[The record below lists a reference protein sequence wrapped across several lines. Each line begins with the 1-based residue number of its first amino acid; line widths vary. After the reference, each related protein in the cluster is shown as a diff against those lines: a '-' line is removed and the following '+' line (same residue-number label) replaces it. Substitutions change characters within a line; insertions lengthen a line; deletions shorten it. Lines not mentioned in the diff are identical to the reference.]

1 MMIIIEFKFINS
13 LKDERKKNENIV
25 KIIITKV
32 MIFKLKK
39 LLVNVKMFLNLMNEI
54 IIKMK

>member
-54 IIKMK
+54 IMKMK